1 MSRSQ
6 RLFDLLQLLRCH
18 KFPVSAEKLAERLD
32 VSTRTI
38 YRDIATLQSQ
48 GAEIEGEAGLGY
60 ILKPTFDLP
69 PMMFTA
75 DELEA
80 LRIGAEWVAKQA
92 NGEFS
97 EAVSHALAK
106 ISAVL
111 PPEHQAKHSD
121 DIVRVASII
130 HVPEV
135 NVKISDIKQA
145 IKQECKTDIV
155 YLDAKANTS
164 TRIIWPML
172 IGLFEQYHVLVAWCE
187 TRQAFRHFRLDR
199 IKQWQPVD
207 QRYPRSR
214 HELLAQWESLEK
226 ISKKIYRY

>member
-6 RLFDLLQLLRCH
+6 RLFDLLQLLRCY
-18 KFPVSAEKLAERLD
+18 KFPVSAEELASKLG

-38 YRDIATLQSQ
+38 YRDVATLQAQ

-60 ILKPTFDLP
+60 ILKPSFDLP
-69 PMMFTA
+69 PMMFTME
-75 DELEA
+75 ELEA
-80 LRIGAEWVAKQA
+80 LRLGAEWVAKQA

-97 EAVSHALAK
+97 EAVINALAK

-111 PPEHQAKHSD
+111 PAGHKAKHSE

-130 HVPEV
+130 NIPKVIVEL
-135 NVKISDIKQA
+135 SEIKQA
-145 IKQECKTDIV
+145 IKNECKADIT
-155 YLDAKANTS
+155 YIDAKQRES
-164 TRIIWPML
+164 KRVVWPML

-187 TRQAFRHFRLDR
+187 TRQGFRNFRLDR
-199 IKQWQPVD
+199 IQGWHKED
-207 QRYPRSR
+207 LKYPRSR
-214 HELLAQWESLEK
+214 HELLSEWEALEK